1 MAPDTPC
8 PGGKRHKRRFYMKK
22 TLIGLMIALCATFLF
37 INQFNVFSQHGDGT
51 GGRQIS
57 KEDQAAYQQHM
68 AEAKRLAGEGKNDE
82 AMKEIDKALNYKPND
97 PDALALQSKITP
109 KINGM
114 VFTEKNPQGYLEY
127 RHKRTGI
134 TFILIPGGKFLMGRK
149 PGPGGGEGEIDN
161 PPHEVIL
168 SDFLMSKTEV
178 TQGAWRKI
186 MKERK
191 DKTDDS
197 PSFFK
202 AEDDFPV
209 EQVSWEDCQK
219 FIEWSKD
226 MRLPT
231 EAEWE
236 YACRAETST
245 NFYWGDD
252 EDVEYMWFTKNSG
265 AKTQSTKNRKPNSY
279 GLYDMSGN
287 VAEWCKDWY
296 DAKYYYNSPK
306 ENPQGP
312 KTGKLKVMRGGA
324 WKSDAY
330 PCRSDVRSKIDPK
343 TRSSEIGFRCAS
355 DVK

>member
-1 MAPDTPC
+1 M
-8 PGGKRHKRRFYMKK
+8 
-22 TLIGLMIALCATFLF
+22 ALCAIFLL
-37 INQFNVFSQHGDGT
+37 ITQFNVFSSDPCET
-51 GGRQIS
+51 PRVS
-57 KEDQAAYQQHM
+57 KQDQAAYQEQM
-68 AEAKRLAGEGKNDE
+68 NEAKRLAGEGNVNE
-82 AMKEIDKALNYKPND
+82 AMKKIDNALKYKPDD
-97 PDALALQSKITP
+97 PDALALQTKIAP

-114 VFTEKNPQGYLEY
+114 VFTAKNPQGYLEY

-134 TFILIPGGKFLMGRK
+134 TLVLIPGGKLLMGRK

-161 PPHEVIL
+161 PQHEVTL
-168 SDFLMSKTEV
+168 SDFLMSKTEIN
-178 TQGAWRKI
+178 QGAWRKI

-191 DKTDDS
+191 DKSDDS

-202 AEDDFPV
+202 SENDFPV
-209 EQVSWEDCQK
+209 EQVSWNDCQK
-219 FIEWSKD
+219 FMEWSKD
-226 MRLPT
+226 IRLPT

-236 YACRAETST
+236 YVCRAETST

-252 EDVEYMWFTKNSG
+252 ENVEYLWYTKNSE
-265 AKTQSTKNRKPNSY
+265 AKTQATSTRKLNNY

-287 VAEWCKDWY
+287 VFEWCSDWY

-312 KTGKLKVMRGGA
+312 KTGKLKVIRGGS

-330 PCRSDVRSKIDPK
+330 PCRSDVRSKIEPN
-343 TRSSEIGFRCAS
+343 TRSSEIGFRFAS

>member
-1 MAPDTPC
+1 M
-8 PGGKRHKRRFYMKK
+8 KRA
-22 TLIGLMIALCATFLF
+22 LVGLMVALCATFLVLS
-37 INQFNVFSQHGDGT
+37 QFEVFSQHGDGT
-51 GGRQIS
+51 EGHYVS
-57 KEDQAAYQQHM
+57 KEDQAAYQKHM
-68 AEAKRLAGEGKNDE
+68 NEAKRLASEGKVNE
-82 AMKEIDKALNYKPND
+82 AMKEIDNALKYRPND
-97 PDALALQSKITP
+97 PNALALQSKIAP
-109 KINGM
+109 KVKGM
-114 VFTEKNPQGYLEY
+114 VFEARNPQGYMEY
-127 RHKRTGI
+127 RHKKTGM
-134 TFILIPGGKFLMGRK
+134 TFVLIPGGKFLMGRK
-149 PGPGGGEGEIDN
+149 PGPGEGEGESEIDN

-178 TQGAWRKI
+178 PQGVWLKI

-191 DKTDDS
+191 DKSDDS

-209 EQVSWEDCQK
+209 EQVSWDDCQK
-219 FIEWSKD
+219 FLEWAKD
-226 MRLPT
+226 IRLPT

-245 NFYWGDD
+245 NFYWGDE
-252 EDVEYMWFTKNSG
+252 EDVEYMWYTKNSES
-265 AKTQSTKNRKPNSY
+265 KTQAVSNRKLNNY

-287 VAEWCKDWY
+287 VFEWCKDWY

-312 KTGKLKVMRGGA
+312 KTGKLKVIRGGS

-330 PCRSDVRSKIDPK
+330 PCRSDVRSKIEPN
-343 TRSSEIGFRCAS
+343 TRNSEIGFRCAS

>member
-1 MAPDTPC
+1 M
-8 PGGKRHKRRFYMKK
+8 KRV
-22 TLIGLMIALCATFLF
+22 LIGLMIALGSIFLLV
-37 INQFNVFSQHGDGT
+37 NQFNAFSADPCETPQVNK
-51 GGRQIS
+51 Q
-57 KEDQAAYQQHM
+57 DQAAYQQHM
-68 AEAKRLAGEGKNDE
+68 AEAKRLANEGKIAE
-82 AMKEIDKALNYKPND
+82 AMKEIDNALKYRQND
-97 PDALALQSKITP
+97 PDALALQSKIAP
-109 KINGM
+109 KVNGM
-114 VFTEKNPQGYLEY
+114 VFEEKNPQGYLEY
-127 RHKRTGI
+127 RHKKTDMR
-134 TFILIPGGKFLMGRK
+134 FILIPGGKFLMGRK
-149 PGPGGGEGEIDN
+149 PGPGGGEGGIDN
-161 PPHEVIL
+161 PPHEVYV

-178 TQGAWRKI
+178 PQGVWRKI

-191 DKTDDS
+191 DKSDDS

-219 FIEWSKD
+219 FLEWAKNV
-226 MRLPT
+226 RLPT

-252 EDVEYMWFTKNSG
+252 ADDSSMWYVKNSE
-265 AKTQSTKNRKPNSY
+265 AKTHPTKNRKPNTY
-279 GLYDMSGN
+279 GLYDISGN
-287 VAEWCKDWY
+287 VFEWCQDWY
-296 DAKYYYNSPK
+296 DPKYYYNSPK

-330 PCRSDVRSKIDPK
+330 LCRSDVRSKIEPK

>member
-1 MAPDTPC
+1 
-8 PGGKRHKRRFYMKK
+8 MKK
-22 TLIGLMIALCATFLF
+22 ALIGLMIALCVSFLALS
-37 INQFNVFSQHGDGT
+37 QFEVFSQHGDGT
-51 GGRQIS
+51 GGRPMT
-57 KEDQAAYQQHM
+57 KEEQAAYQEHM
-68 AEAKRLAGEGKNDE
+68 NAAKQLASEGKTDE
-82 AMKEIDKALNYKPND
+82 AMKAIDNALRCKPND
-97 PDALALQSKITP
+97 PAALALQAKIAP
-109 KINGM
+109 QVKGM
-114 VFTEKNPQGYLEY
+114 AFTTKNPQGYLEY

-134 TFILIPGGKFLMGRK
+134 TFVLIPGGKFLMGCK

-161 PPHEVIL
+161 PPHEVSL

-178 TQGAWRKI
+178 PQGAWRKI

-226 MRLPT
+226 IRLPT

-252 EDVEYMWFTKNSG
+252 EDVEYMWYTKNSG
-265 AKTQSTKNRKPNSY
+265 AKSQATSTRKLNSY

-287 VAEWCKDWY
+287 VFEWCSDWY

-312 KTGKLKVMRGGA
+312 KTGKLKVMRGGS
-324 WKSDAY
+324 WKSPAY
-330 PCRSDVRSKIDPK
+330 PCRSDVRSKIEPNTK
-343 TRSSEIGFRCAS
+343 SSEIGFRCAS